1 MDCSL
6 TPRAEK
12 IVRNALSAV
21 RDGGMMV
28 STHRFDQPGFNH
40 LDSGSHRHVFTETEA
55 AKRGEEPGVFTGDTE
70 CVLKVQKNDDPWST
84 RNEIINYEFA
94 PPELKQHLAPIH
106 QWAEDGMWVVMEKAD
121 QEDYSGPIESE
132 PSVTLLESSNLEDNL
147 FDSGFKLRD
156 IRPDNLGY
164 IDGNLVVI
172 DYGFRITT
180 PDGRLGPEGSEY
192 FGQSPHEKR
201 MEEHFG

>member
-1 MDCSL
+1 MSCRL

-28 STHRFDQPGFNH
+28 STHRFDQPGFKH

-55 AKRGEEPGVFTGDTE
+55 AQRGEAPGVFTGDTE
-70 CVLKVQKNDDPWST
+70 CVLKVQKGDDPWPT

-106 QWAEDGMWVVMEKAD
+106 QWADDGMWVVMERAKTGFDAETPEERYVVAMD
-121 QEDYSGPIESE
+121 ESDRLSE
-132 PSVTLLESSNLEDNL
+132 EL
-147 FDSGFKLRD
+147 FDAGFKVDD
-156 IRPDNLGY
+156 IRPENLGY

>member
-1 MDCSL
+1 MSCSL

-40 LDSGSHRHVFTETEA
+40 LDSGF
-55 AKRGEEPGVFTGDTE
+55 
-70 CVLKVQKNDDPWST
+70 KVN
-84 RNEIINYEFA
+84 
-94 PPELKQHLAPIH
+94 
-106 QWAEDGMWVVMEKAD
+106 
-121 QEDYSGPIESE
+121 
-132 PSVTLLESSNLEDNL
+132 
-147 FDSGFKLRD
+147 D

-180 PDGRLGPEGSEY
+180 PDGRIGPEGSEY